1 MTTQCLHN
9 YTVHWCFFWLFVFL
23 LLHLCIGAFLV
34 ICIYA
39 TPLAINKINSIS
51 CKFCTGINFR
61 FVQCYGWHV
70 LFFIIYALLYCS
82 NENLIFKFA

>member
-1 MTTQCLHN
+1 MLAQLYCAL
-9 YTVHWCFFWLFVFL
+9 VL
-23 LLHLCIGAFLV
+23 FLV
-34 ICIYA
+34 ICISTTPLVHWCFLGYLYLA